1 MPRERLVPLIETTTM
16 FDTTTIPSS
25 LTVRKAGHRYHGASG
40 VPKEVRAVIGGDDDR
55 CWETFVTLEMPSGA
69 REEFPLAETGATPA
83 ADELSGAAGD
93 GDPKCPVSGTENR
106 GTTCVERIP

>member
-1 MPRERLVPLIETTTM
+1 
-16 FDTTTIPSS
+16 
-25 LTVRKAGHRYHGASG
+25 
-40 VPKEVRAVIGGDDDR
+40 
-55 CWETFVTLEMPSGA
+55 MPSGA